1 MSYSVSC
8 NHSQLLRSM
17 RLLLAVAALTT
28 TASSNR
34 DDTYY
39 TNGITNPN
47 VEQQKM
53 YWHEGRNVLEDL
65 DQFDKLYVTYHSC
78 A

>member
-1 MSYSVSC
+1 MKFATATST
-8 NHSQLLRSM
+8 
-17 RLLLAVAALTT
+17 LLASSLIVVLATT
-28 TASSNR
+28 SGVSANR

-39 TNGITNPN
+39 TNGVTNPN
-47 VEQQKM
+47 VELQKM

-65 DQFDKLYVTYHSC
+65 SQFDKLYVSYHSC